1 MGERRLTGKAAL
13 VTGAAS
19 GIGRATA
26 LRLAADG
33 AQVALADR
41 NLAGAQEAAAE
52 IAAAGGKAHA
62 FQFDAADGASC
73 RALVDA
79 SVRALGR
86 LDILANIAGVM
97 QRGLFAEMSVETW
110 DATLAVNITALFHVT
125 QQALPHLTET
135 RGCIVNMASVSAIRG
150 VPLSSAYSA
159 SKHAVVGLTKS
170 LAGEFQDRHVR
181 VNAIAP
187 GPIDTPLIRP
197 IKPPPGSPLASIAWG
212 EPDDIAAAVAYL
224 ASDEAKF
231 INGTIFS
238 IDGGQT
244 AVGR

>member
-1 MGERRLTGKAAL
+1 MAQGRLSGKTAL

-26 LRLAADG
+26 VRLAADG
-33 AQVALADR
+33 AHVALADR
-41 NLAGAQEAAAE
+41 NLEGAEQAAAE
-52 IAAAGGKAHA
+52 IQQAGGDALA
-62 FQFDAADGASC
+62 FQFDAASGASC
-73 RALVDA
+73 RGLVDRVVA
-79 SVRALGR
+79 TLGR

-97 QRGLFAEMSVETW
+97 QRGPFAELTPEMW
-110 DATLAVNITALFHVT
+110 DTVLAVNITAVFHIT

-135 RGCIVNMASVSAIRG
+135 RGCVVNMASVSAIRG
-150 VPLSSAYSA
+150 VPQSSAYSA

-197 IKPPPGSPLASIAWG
+197 IKPPAGSPLATIAWG
-212 EPDDIAAAVAYL
+212 EPEDVAGAVAYL
-224 ASDEAKF
+224 VSDEAKF
-231 INGTIFS
+231 VNGTILS

>member
-1 MGERRLTGKAAL
+1 MGVGRLHGKAAL

-26 LRLAADG
+26 LRLASDG
-33 AQVALADR
+33 AHVALADR
-41 NLAGAQEAAAE
+41 NLEGAEEVARE
-52 IAAAGGKAHA
+52 IAAAGGRAQA
-62 FQFDAADGASC
+62 FEFDAASGASC

-79 SVRALGR
+79 AARALGR

-97 QRGLFAEMSVETW
+97 QRGPFAEMSVETW

-135 RGCIVNMASVSAIRG
+135 KGCIVNMASVSAIRG

-212 EPDDIAAAVAYL
+212 EPEDIAAAVAYL
-224 ASDEAKF
+224 VSDDAKF

>member
-1 MGERRLTGKAAL
+1 MAERRLAGKAAL

-33 AQVALADR
+33 ALVALADR
-41 NLAGAQEAAAE
+41 NMEGMQATAAE
-52 IAAAGGKAHA
+52 IAATGDKALI
-62 FQFDAADGASC
+62 FQFDAANGASC
-73 RALVDA
+73 RGLVD
-79 SVRALGR
+79 RAAAELSR

-97 QRGLFAEMSVETW
+97 QRGPFAEMTAEIW
-110 DATLAVNITALFHVT
+110 DATLAVNITALFHLT

-135 RGCIVNMASVSAIRG
+135 RGSIVNMASVSAIRG

-197 IKPPPGSPLASIAWG
+197 IKPPPGSPQASIAWG
-212 EPDDIAAAVAYL
+212 EPEDIAAAVAYL
-224 ASDEAKF
+224 VSDDAKF
-231 INGTIFS
+231 INGTVLS

>member
-1 MGERRLTGKAAL
+1 MAEGRLKGKAAL

-26 LRLAADG
+26 IRLAADG
-33 AQVALADR
+33 ANVALADR
-41 NLAGAQEAAAE
+41 NLEGAEEVAAE
-52 IAAAGGKAHA
+52 IRRAGGDALA
-62 FQFDAADGASC
+62 FQFDAANGASC
-73 RALVDA
+73 RGLVDRVA
-79 SVRALGR
+79 ATLGR
-86 LDILANIAGVM
+86 LDILCNIAGVM
-97 QRGLFAEMSVETW
+97 QRGPFAEMTAETW
-110 DATLAVNITALFHVT
+110 DATLAVNITALFHIT

-135 RGCIVNMASVSAIRG
+135 HGCIVNMASVSAIRG

-212 EPDDIAAAVAYL
+212 EPEDVAGAVAYL
-224 ASDEAKF
+224 VSDEARF
-231 INGTIFS
+231 VNGTILS

>member
-1 MGERRLTGKAAL
+1 MPDGRLKGKAVL

-26 LRLAADG
+26 LRLAAEG
-33 AQVALADR
+33 ADVALADR
-41 NLAGAQEAAAE
+41 DLAGARAAAE
-52 IAAAGGKAHA
+52 EIEAAGGKAWVFA
-62 FQFDAADGASC
+62 FDAADGASC
-73 RALVDA
+73 RALVDQA
-79 SVRALGR
+79 VAALGR
-86 LDILANIAGVM
+86 LDVLANIAGIL
-97 QRGLFAEMSVETW
+97 QRGAFAEMPAETW
-110 DATLAVNITALFHVT
+110 DGVLAVNLTALFHLI
-125 QQALPHLTET
+125 QQALPHLTAA
-135 RGCIVNMASVSAIRG
+135 RGNIVNMASVSAIRG

-197 IKPPPGSPLASIAWG
+197 IKPPPGSAQASIAWG
-212 EPDDIAAAVAYL
+212 QPEDIAAAVAYL
-224 ASDEAKF
+224 ASDEAGF
-231 INGTIFS
+231 VNGAVVS
-238 IDGGQT
+238 SDGGQT

>member
-1 MGERRLTGKAAL
+1 MAERRLSGKVAL

-33 AQVALADR
+33 AHVALADR
-41 NLAGAQEAAAE
+41 NLEGAEEAATQ
-52 IAAAGGKAHA
+52 IQAAGGDGLA
-62 FQFDAADGASC
+62 FQFDAANGASC
-73 RALVDA
+73 RDLVDR
-79 SVRALGR
+79 VVKMLGR

-97 QRGLFAEMSVETW
+97 QRGPFAEMAAETW
-110 DATLAVNITALFHVT
+110 NVTLAVNITALFHLT

-135 RGCIVNMASVSAIRG
+135 RGCVVNMASVAAIRG
-150 VPLSSAYSA
+150 VPTSSAYSA

-212 EPDDIAAAVAYL
+212 EPEDIAAAVAYL
-224 ASDEAKF
+224 ASEEARF
-231 INGTIFS
+231 VNGTILS

>member
-1 MGERRLTGKAAL
+1 MAVERLTGKTAL

-26 LRLAADG
+26 LRLAAEG
-33 AQVALADR
+33 AHVALADR
-41 NLAGAQEAAAE
+41 NLEGAEQAAAE
-52 IAAAGGKAHA
+52 IQAAGGDALA
-62 FQFDAADGASC
+62 FQFDAANGASC
-73 RALVDA
+73 RDLVDR
-79 SVRALGR
+79 VVKTLGR

-97 QRGLFAEMSVETW
+97 QRGPFAEMTEEIWAT
-110 DATLAVNITALFHVT
+110 TLAVNITALFHVT

-212 EPDDIAAAVAYL
+212 EPEDIAAAVAYL
-224 ASDEAKF
+224 ASDDAKF

>member
-1 MGERRLTGKAAL
+1 MADGRLKGKAAL

-33 AQVALADR
+33 AKVALADR
-41 NLAGAQEAAAE
+41 NLEGAEEVAAAIQRE
-52 IAAAGGKAHA
+52 GGDALA
-62 FQFDAADGASC
+62 FQFDAANGASC
-73 RALVDA
+73 RSLVDRVA
-79 SVRALGR
+79 ATLGR
-86 LDILANIAGVM
+86 LDILCNIAGVM
-97 QRGLFAEMSVETW
+97 QRGPFAEMTAETW
-110 DATLAVNITALFHVT
+110 DTTLAVNITALFHVT

-135 RGCIVNMASVSAIRG
+135 QGCIVNMASVSAIRG

-212 EPDDIAAAVAYL
+212 EPEDIAAAVAYL
-224 ASDEAKF
+224 VSDEAKF

>member
-1 MGERRLTGKAAL
+1 MSDKRLHGKAAL

-26 LRLAADG
+26 MRLAADG
-33 AQVALADR
+33 AHVALADR
-41 NLAGAQEAAAE
+41 NLEGAEEAARE
-52 IAAAGGKAHA
+52 IAAAGGRA
-62 FQFDAADGASC
+62 FAVQFDAADGASC

-79 SVRALGR
+79 SVRVLGR

-97 QRGLFAEMSVETW
+97 QRGPFAEMTTDTW
-110 DATLAVNITALFHVT
+110 DTVLAVNTTALFHIT

-135 RGCIVNMASVSAIRG
+135 KGCIVNMASVSAIRG
-150 VPLSSAYSA
+150 VPTSSAYSA

-212 EPDDIAAAVAYL
+212 EPEDIAGAVAYL
-224 ASDEAKF
+224 VSDEARF
-231 INGTIFS
+231 INGTILS

>member
-1 MGERRLTGKAAL
+1 MAVERLTGKTAL

-26 LRLAADG
+26 LRLAAEG
-33 AQVALADR
+33 AHVALADR
-41 NLAGAQEAAAE
+41 NLEGAEQAAAE
-52 IAAAGGKAHA
+52 IQAAGGDALA
-62 FQFDAADGASC
+62 FQFDAANGASC
-73 RALVDA
+73 RGLVDRVA
-79 SVRALGR
+79 GTLGR

-97 QRGLFAEMSVETW
+97 QRGPFAEMTEEIWAT
-110 DATLAVNITALFHVT
+110 TLAVNITALFHIT

-135 RGCIVNMASVSAIRG
+135 QGCIVNMASVSAIRG

-212 EPDDIAAAVAYL
+212 EPEDIAAAVAYL
-224 ASDEAKF
+224 ASDDARF

>member
-1 MGERRLTGKAAL
+1 MAQGRLSGKTAL

-33 AQVALADR
+33 AHVALADR
-41 NLAGAQEAAAE
+41 NLEGAEEAATE
-52 IAAAGGKAHA
+52 IQQAGGDALA
-62 FQFDAADGASC
+62 FQFDAASGASC
-73 RALVDA
+73 RGLVD
-79 SVRALGR
+79 RAVAMLGR
-86 LDILANIAGVM
+86 LDILTNIAGVM
-97 QRGLFAEMSVETW
+97 QRGLFAEMTAETW
-110 DATLAVNITALFHVT
+110 DTVLAVNITAIFHIT

-135 RGCIVNMASVSAIRG
+135 RGCVVNMASVSAIRG
-150 VPLSSAYSA
+150 VPQSAAYSA

-197 IKPPPGSPLASIAWG
+197 IKPPAGSPLATIAWG
-212 EPDDIAAAVAYL
+212 EPEDVAGAVAYL
-224 ASDEAKF
+224 VSDEAKF
-231 INGTIFS
+231 VNGTILS

>member
-1 MGERRLTGKAAL
+1 MAQGRLAGKVAL

-33 AQVALADR
+33 AHVALADR
-41 NLAGAQEAAAE
+41 DLDGAEQAAGQ
-52 IAAAGGKAHA
+52 IQAAGGSALA
-62 FQFDAADGASC
+62 FQFDAANGASC
-73 RALVDA
+73 RNLVDR
-79 SVRALGR
+79 VVKVLGR

-97 QRGLFAEMSVETW
+97 QRGPFAEMTAQTW

-135 RGCIVNMASVSAIRG
+135 RGCVVNMASVSAIRG
-150 VPLSSAYSA
+150 VPQSSAYSA

-197 IKPPPGSPLASIAWG
+197 IKPPPGSPLASISWG
-212 EPDDIAAAVAYL
+212 EPEDVAGAVAYL
-224 ASDEAKF
+224 VSDEAKF
-231 INGTIFS
+231 VNGTILS

>member
-1 MGERRLTGKAAL
+1 MAEGRLKGRAAL

-26 LRLAADG
+26 LRLARDG
-33 AQVALADR
+33 AHVALADR
-41 NLAGAQEAAAE
+41 NLEGAEEAAAE
-52 IAAAGGKAHA
+52 IQANGGDALA
-62 FQFDAADGASC
+62 FQFDAANGASC
-73 RALVDA
+73 RGLVD
-79 SVRALGR
+79 RAVKMLGR

-97 QRGLFAEMSVETW
+97 QRGPFAELTEETW
-110 DATLAVNITALFHVT
+110 DTVLAVNITALFHIN

-135 RGCIVNMASVSAIRG
+135 QGCIVNMAAVSAIRG

-212 EPDDIAAAVAYL
+212 EPEDIAGAVAYL
-224 ASDEAKF
+224 VSDEARF
-231 INGTIFS
+231 LNGTILS

>member
-1 MGERRLTGKAAL
+1 MAEGRLKGKAAL
-13 VTGAAS
+13 VTGGAS

-33 AQVALADR
+33 AHVALADR
-41 NLAGAQEAAAE
+41 NLEGAEEVARE
-52 IAAAGGKAHA
+52 IAVAGGNALA
-62 FQFDAADGASC
+62 FQFDAANGASC
-73 RALVDA
+73 RSLVDRA
-79 SVRALGR
+79 VAALGR

-97 QRGLFAEMSVETW
+97 QRGPFAEMTAETW
-110 DATLAVNITALFHVT
+110 DITLAVNITALFHVT

-135 RGCIVNMASVSAIRG
+135 QGCIVNMASVSAIRG
-150 VPLSSAYSA
+150 VPTSSAYSA
-159 SKHAVVGLTKS
+159 SKHAGVGLTKS

-197 IKPPPGSPLASIAWG
+197 IKPPAGTALATIAWG
-212 EPDDIAAAVAYL
+212 EPEDVAGAVAYL
-224 ASDEAKF
+224 VSDEARF
-231 INGTIFS
+231 VNGTILS

>member
-1 MGERRLTGKAAL
+1 MAQGRLSGKTAL

-26 LRLAADG
+26 LRLAAEG
-33 AQVALADR
+33 AHVALADR
-41 NLAGAQEAAAE
+41 NLEGAEEAATE
-52 IAAAGGKAHA
+52 IQQAGGDALV
-62 FQFDAADGASC
+62 FQFDAASGASC
-73 RALVDA
+73 RGLVDRVVA
-79 SVRALGR
+79 TLGR

-97 QRGLFAEMSVETW
+97 QRGPFAEMTAETW
-110 DATLAVNITALFHVT
+110 DTVIAVNITALFHIT

-135 RGCIVNMASVSAIRG
+135 RGCVVNMASVSAIRG
-150 VPLSSAYSA
+150 VPQSSAYSA

-197 IKPPPGSPLASIAWG
+197 IKPPAGSPLATIAWG
-212 EPDDIAAAVAYL
+212 EPEDVAGAVAYL
-224 ASDEAKF
+224 VSDEAKF
-231 INGTIFS
+231 VNGTILS

>member
-1 MGERRLTGKAAL
+1 MAEGRLAGKAAL

-33 AQVALADR
+33 ARVALADR
-41 NLAGAQEAAAE
+41 NMEGTQATAAE
-52 IAAAGGKAHA
+52 IAATGGEALI

-73 RALVDA
+73 RGLVD
-79 SVRALGR
+79 RAAAELGR

-97 QRGLFAEMSVETW
+97 QRGPFAEMTAETW
-110 DATLAVNITALFHVT
+110 DATLAVNITALFHLT
-125 QQALPHLTET
+125 QQALPHLTES
-135 RGCIVNMASVSAIRG
+135 RGSIVNMASVSAIRG

-197 IKPPPGSPLASIAWG
+197 IKPPPGSPQASIAWG
-212 EPDDIAAAVAYL
+212 EPEDIAAAVAYL
-224 ASDEAKF
+224 VSDDAKF
-231 INGTIFS
+231 INGTVFS